1 MAKFT
6 VYDFNGKKISIP
18 NTELDRL
25 VDALGISQDEA
36 IECWLADND
45 YTDNEEVEE
54 LTAKAKKNKVGT
66 GAAKGNH
73 HKNSKPRTVKISD
86 EKQELFNFLKEKL
99 AKFAENNAETLTV
112 LKENKLFSLTIGDKT
127 FKIDVIE
134 QRKPKE
140 KAQ

>member
-1 MAKFT
+1 MANFT
-6 VYDFNGKKISIP
+6 IYDFNGKKLSIP
-18 NTELDRL
+18 NTEIDKL
-25 VDALGISQDEA
+25 VSTLGISKDEA
-36 IECWLADND
+36 IECWLDDND
-45 YTDNEEVEE
+45 YTINEEVEE

-86 EKQELFNFLKEKL
+86 EKQELFNYLKEKL
-99 AKFAENNAETLTV
+99 TVFAEDNAETLTI